1 MAQTINTNI
10 ASLSAQ
16 RNLAASQKD
25 AATAMQRLS
34 SGLRIN
40 SAKDDAAGLAIAN
53 RLTSQINGINQAVR
67 NANDGLS
74 VSQVAEGALS
84 ETSDILQRMR
94 TLAVQSLNASN
105 SDSDRSKLQSE
116 VTELKNEID
125 RIAFNTS
132 FGSTKLLNGSFT
144 SKSFQVGANT
154 GETIDLTI
162 SNMKA
167 SALGQVTNLAFG
179 TNEVGFESAQVYAA
193 ATSGLTA
200 QDLTFTVD
208 GTDTTVSIA
217 ADASAKDIA
226 NAVSSQVGSVSATA
240 ATNVTINNL
249 AKGTSG
255 ASVTVSV
262 NGISLGALATATE
275 EGFANALVAAMA
287 TKTELSGLTATA
299 VNTGASNATTG
310 VEIVDADGDDVT
322 VTITAASQAA
332 DGTGTAV
339 TDATFDVMSVLAT
352 GGVVVA
358 DATHGEKQLTSNGS
372 TNVASVT
379 GHVQFTTDLA
389 TSKSISVTGAGT
401 GAGQLAGTSVAGT
414 LTASGTYMDTV
425 SVATVA
431 NASTAVGMI
440 DKALSEVDSARAS
453 LGAVQSRF
461 DSVIANLANIAENSS
476 AARSRIMDADFAA
489 ETAALA
495 KTQILQQAGI
505 SVLAQANAQPQN
517 VLALLQ

>member
-74 VSQVAEGALS
+74 VAQVAEGALS

-116 VTELKNEID
+116 VTELRNEID

-167 SALGQVTNLAFG
+167 SALGQVTDLTFG
-179 TNEVGFESAQVYAA
+179 ASGVAFESAQVYAA
-193 ATSGLTA
+193 TSSGLSA
-200 QDLTFTVD
+200 QNLTFTVD
-208 GTDTTVSIA
+208 GTDTTVAVA
-217 ADASAKDIA
+217 ADATAKDIA
-226 NAVSSQVGSVSATA
+226 ASVSSQVGSVSATA
-240 ATNVTINNL
+240 ATNVLVNNL

-255 ASVTVSV
+255 ASVSVSV
-262 NGISLGALATATE
+262 NGVNLGFLATGTE
-275 EGFANALVAAMA
+275 EAFADALQAAVAGSS
-287 TKTELSGLTATA
+287 ELSGLTATV
-299 VNTGASNATTG
+299 VNRAASDATTG
-310 VEIVDADGDDVT
+310 VEIVDADGDDI
-322 VTITAASQAA
+322 TITLNSGNQAA
-332 DGTGTAV
+332 DGSGANV
-339 TDATFDVMSVLAT
+339 ADATFDVMSILAT
-352 GGVVVA
+352 GGTTVA
-358 DATHGEKQLTSNGS
+358 DATNGEKTLTSNGT

-379 GHVQFTTDLA
+379 GHVSFTTDLD
-389 TSKSISVTGAGT
+389 TSKSISIAGAGT
-401 GAGQLAGTSVAGT
+401 GAGQLAAASVAGT
-414 LTASGTYMDTV
+414 LTASGTYLSSVSVSTV
-425 SVATVA
+425 SG
-431 NASTAVGMI
+431 ASTAIGMI
-440 DKALSEVDSARAS
+440 DKALTEVDSARAS

-461 DSVIANLANIAENSS
+461 DSVVANLANVAENSS
-476 AARSRIMDADFAA
+476 AARSRIMDADFAS

-495 KTQILQQAGI
+495 KNQILQQAGI